1 MINNKI
7 IYTFIVSLVFGF
19 FVLGFNLY
27 KQALAIDALE
37 QKYNSGGA
45 VLNLGT
51 PAPLPKDTRLLDMIE
66 SQSDIIGKITTISGG
81 QLVVEVSVP
90 NIELLASTDTT
101 KPFTVEQVKKNYTI
115 NITEKTVFE
124 TKKLEE
130 LKVGDIISVSS
141 LLPVFEI
148 NKFNALVI
156 KSVDISRNRPS
167 AK

>member
-7 IYTFIVSLVFGF
+7 IYAFILSLVFGF
-19 FVLGFNLY
+19 FVLGFSLY
-27 KQALAIDALE
+27 KQTLAIDALE
-37 QKYNSGGA
+37 QKYNSGGV
-45 VLNLGT
+45 VLNSST
-51 PAPLPKDTRLLDMIE
+51 PLPLPKDTRLLDMMV
-66 SQSDIIGKITTISGG
+66 SQSDIIGKITAISGK
-81 QLVVEVSVP
+81 QLLVEASVP
-90 NIELLASTDTT
+90 NIEILANTDTT

-124 TKKLEE
+124 NIKLEE
-130 LKVGDIISVSS
+130 LKVGDNISVSS

-148 NKFNALVI
+148 DKFNALVV